1 MITWMQTHR
10 KYLVPTIWI
19 STIAFVGAGFVGWGA
34 YDYGNNKSDTV
45 AIVGDKEITVS
56 ELQSTYSN
64 IFAYYNQMFGG
75 KLTQEKAEQLHLQ
88 DIALHK
94 LTNDALLLN
103 YASELGITALDS
115 EVIKEYTSIKAFQ
128 ENGVF
133 NKEKYA
139 QILRAQGINQKTF
152 EHNLEKGVILKK
164 LQTALQLPATTLED
178 EAVFSATSLLDHL
191 VIKKIS
197 EPADKI
203 KLDDAE
209 LKAAW
214 EKDKS
219 AYMTPIAYTLET
231 IKVSTDGI
239 EVSDEEI
246 SAYYDEKKYKFKDQ
260 DGKILPLEKAK
271 EEVSKAAKL
280 KKAKSLIL
288 KKYLAFK
295 KGEISAEE
303 EMVVDASSKSFPFML
318 LKESKEGSYLKAI
331 PVEDGY
337 LTAKVK
343 SITPPHPLSFEAA
356 KEQVAQ
362 KLRKQKAIALLEER
376 AKKESQSITDG
387 EDVGFIGLSDAAK
400 LTQLQPAEAS
410 QFLRYVFSK
419 NDKSGYFIS
428 GESATLYNIKAQK
441 LFDKE
446 KFDKEKEDI
455 SKRVTNIKGNVL
467 EDGLINTLKKK
478 YKIQSFMKKEG

>member
-45 AIVGDKEITVS
+45 ALVGDKEVTVS

-88 DIALHK
+88 DIALNK

-115 EVIKEYTSIKAFQ
+115 EIIQEYTSIKAFQ
-128 ENGVF
+128 EKGVF
-133 NKEKYA
+133 NKEKYE

-152 EHNLEKGVILKK
+152 EHDLEKAVILKK
-164 LQTALQLPATTLED
+164 LQAALNLPATTLEE
-178 EAVFSATSLLDHL
+178 EAVFAGSSLLDHL
-191 VIKKIS
+191 VIKKITESS
-197 EPADKI
+197 EGI

-209 LKAAW
+209 IKAAW
-214 EKDKS
+214 EKSKGD
-219 AYMTPIAYTLET
+219 YMSPIAYTLET
-231 IKVSTDGI
+231 IEVSAEGI
-239 EVSDEEI
+239 EVSDEEV
-246 SAYYDEKKYKFKDQ
+246 STYYDEKKYKFKDKE
-260 DGKILPLEKAK
+260 GKILPLEKAK
-271 EEVSKAAKL
+271 DAVTKAAKL
-280 KKAKSLIL
+280 KKAKSAVL

-295 KGEISAEE
+295 KGEIPAQK
-303 EMVVDASSKSFPFML
+303 EMIVDATSEAFPFSL

-331 PVEDGY
+331 PLEDGY

-343 SITPPHPLSFEAA
+343 SITPPQPLSFEAA

-362 KLRKQKAIALLEER
+362 KLRKEKAIALLQER
-376 AKKESQSITDG
+376 AKKESQSLEDG
-387 EDVGFIGLSDAAK
+387 EDVGFVGQNDAAK
-400 LTQLQPAEAS
+400 LTLLQPAEAS

-428 GESATLYNIKAQK
+428 GDSATLYNIKEQK
-441 LFDKE
+441 LFDEE
-446 KFDKEKEDI
+446 KFDKEKDSI
-455 SKRVTNIKGNVL
+455 AKQVTTIKSNVL
-467 EDGLINTLKKK
+467 ENGLINTLKKK